1 MVSWNLVNIDSDN
14 GLVPDSTKPLSEPM
28 VIYCQLDTKERHFNE
43 NLYISFQENTFEN
56 GGSHFVSASM
66 C

>member
-1 MVSWNLVNIDSDN
+1 MVSWNFVNIDSDN

-28 VIYCQLDTKERHFNE
+28 VTYCQLDTKQRTFNE

-56 GGSHFVSASM
+56 GGNHFVSASM